1 MKTKMKWIP
10 ILSLLLL
17 AFFGCSKE
25 EVVVPE
31 KLKTETKPEVTVSLS
46 ESTDGEI
53 TLYTVNGSDLIK
65 KQDYSVAGSSL
76 AYQRLTDKHQE
87 IWAMVLQVI
96 PESFRGNLSEFLIF
110 SGEENSTA
118 GFVVQTSN
126 DLSKWQMGIA
136 IDFAYQ
142 SGFNAGGEL
151 AYTIIHEFAHI
162 LTLNNTQIDA
172 SIGASS
178 CSNYFPGEGCAN
190 TDSYINQLY
199 LRFWADIWSEYQ
211 AATDSEYAQ
220 QEFYD
225 KYKDR
230 FVTQY
235 ASTNPGED
243 IAESFTYFVTLENKP
258 TGNPIADQKVL
269 MMYEY
274 PELIELRNYIRT
286 NLMTTAKSSQR
297 SLPKAGTWKQAN
309 TFGDPKQ
316 THNKTKL

>member
-31 KLKTETKPEVTVSLS
+31 KPKTETKPEVTVSLS

-65 KQDYSVAGSSL
+65 KQDYSVTGNSL

-199 LRFWADIWSEYQ
+199 SRFWADIWSEYQ
-211 AATDSEYAQ
+211 AATDSENAQ

-258 TGNPIADQKVL
+258 TGNSIADQKVL

-286 NLMTTAKSSQR
+286 NLMTTTKSSQR
-297 SLPKAGTWKQAN
+297 SLPKAGAWKQAT